1 MRAIFLSIAAVL
13 LASAARA
20 QITPMPEPLVAV
32 EATEVVTFKP
42 AALAWATKAGRNSV
56 GGDAFMRTRG
66 GQVITCAGGP
76 VRLLPVAEYTRTFVL
91 DTFGS
96 AEGGAV
102 RLEKADKRWA
112 WVDANAFRY
121 FPETHCNSRGEF
133 LFSDL
138 PDGSYY
144 VIARVSWETLGGEPQ
159 GGEIA
164 RLVRLIGGQSL
175 TVSLTP

>member
-1 MRAIFLSIAAVL
+1 MRGL
-13 LASAARA
+13 LALVTLFAAGPALA
-20 QITPMPEPLVAV
+20 QITPLPEPLVAG

-42 AALAWATKAGRNSV
+42 EALAWAMKPGRNSV

-102 RLEKADKRWA
+102 RLEKADKRWG

-121 FPETHCNSRGEF
+121 FPETRCNSRGEF
-133 LFSDL
+133 TFPGL

-144 VIARVSWETLGGEPQ
+144 VIARVTWEALGGEPQ

-164 RLVRLIGGQSL
+164 RLVRLIGGQAV